1 MSRIGKVPV
10 SIPPSVSTELASNKL
25 VVKGPLGVLSYE
37 FNIEVNLIID
47 NGLLL
52 VKPANDTKRAKAM
65 WGLSRSLAS
74 NMIKGVSEG
83 FTTSLSIS
91 GVGYRAAVDKN
102 ILTMFLG
109 FSHEIKYLIPEGISI
124 SYDAK
129 ANILEIKGINKQ
141 KVGQVAAEIMR
152 IRPVEPYKGK
162 GVRYTDAFV
171 RRKSGKKK

>member
-10 SIPPSVSTELASNKL
+10 SIPSSVSTDLVLNKL
-25 VVKGPLGVLSYE
+25 IVKGPLGVLSYE
-37 FNIEVNLIID
+37 FNQEVTLNIESDLLII
-47 NGLLL
+47 
-52 VKPANDTKRAKAM
+52 KPANDTKRAKAM

-74 NMIKGVSEG
+74 NMVRGVAEG
-83 FTTSLSIS
+83 FTASLSIS

-109 FSHEIKYLIPEGISI
+109 FSHEIKYLIPDGISI
-124 SYDAK
+124 VYDTK
-129 ANILEIKGINKQ
+129 ANTLEIKGINKQ

-162 GVRYTDAFV
+162 GIRYTDAFV